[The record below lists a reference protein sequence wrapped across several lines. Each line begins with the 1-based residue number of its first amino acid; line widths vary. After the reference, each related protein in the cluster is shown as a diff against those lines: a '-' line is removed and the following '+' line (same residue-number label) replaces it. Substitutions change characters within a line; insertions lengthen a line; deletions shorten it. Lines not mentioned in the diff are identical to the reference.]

1 MRYNASHHL
10 GAQTLVMC
18 VLSKPYSLSSWSVQT
33 LEEGVIRVFFRII
46 IMNEKNTLT
55 RVRDSE
61 HVINILTELKSLL
74 ELSETDP
81 LARESILLYDH
92 VVETLEEVH
101 NELKQL
107 RRLQNENS

>member
-1 MRYNASHHL
+1 
-10 GAQTLVMC
+10 
-18 VLSKPYSLSSWSVQT
+18 
-33 LEEGVIRVFFRII
+33 
-46 IMNEKNTLT
+46 MNEKNTLT
-55 RVRDSE
+55 RTRDAQ